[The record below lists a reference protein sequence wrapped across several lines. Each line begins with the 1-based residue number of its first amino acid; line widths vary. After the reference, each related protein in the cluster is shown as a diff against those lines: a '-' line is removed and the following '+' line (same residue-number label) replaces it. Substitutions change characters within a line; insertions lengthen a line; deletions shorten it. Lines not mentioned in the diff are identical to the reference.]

1 MKAVF
6 LLLCIFVAKSLFAQP
21 DIFEVEGIGNREIE
35 PSNRLISSPKIIDSL
50 KVSTVNQQPLLQ
62 LYQETKIDLD
72 TIEAATVET
81 TEKIKKLYPFYA
93 KLGIGSIVMPLGE
106 LYFNSTR
113 SRSVMYGAHLKH
125 LSSFG
130 QIKGRD
136 KLIYAPASFDK
147 TSALVFG
154 KVIKSNFTLG
164 GDINYENHGYHY
176 YGIANQTIDADSIRQ
191 RIQRT
196 GFGLNL
202 TTDRGDS
209 AILNFKFDIDY
220 NNLTS
225 QKPMEGS
232 FLDGRVL
239 ENHFDFKTMTWYNKG
254 KEHFYTGFDVCYNGY
269 KYERAD
275 SSIYQNDT
283 SLMMNNTII
292 NLSPGIVTSFLD
304 KALAID
310 VGVGISV
317 DIKANTRAYIYP
329 RINVSYNLLDGLL
342 VPYIGIRGGL
352 KQTTFG
358 SINESNP
365 YSLTNV
371 SLSNEN
377 TAYDLFF
384 GVRGGISKRLTYSV
398 NASFAHVKNMAFFI
412 TDTAYSSLNNRFNV
426 IYDTLNLSTVEASIS
441 YQLSEKLKIDGL
453 GRFYNYEMK
462 NEARAWNL
470 PQLQFVLRGTYNLYD
485 KFYVRADLTMGGGRM
500 AKVYGPGDGIMNEN
514 NQYVKPLGFL
524 ADGNLGFEYR
534 YNTRVSAFLQVNNVA
549 SQRYSRWLNYP
560 VMPIQIL
567 GGISARF

>member
-1 MKAVF
+1 MKTVF
-6 LLLCIFVAKSLFAQP
+6 LLLWIFAAKALFAQP

-35 PSNRLISSPKIIDSL
+35 PSYRLISNPKIIDSI

-62 LYQETKIDLD
+62 LYQETKINLD

-81 TEKIKKLYPFYA
+81 TEKIKKFYPFYA
-93 KLGIGSIVMPLGE
+93 KLGIGSIIMPLGE

-113 SRSVMYGAHLKH
+113 SRSTLFGAHLKH

-136 KLIYAPASFDK
+136 KVIYAPANFDK

-154 KVIKSNFTLG
+154 KFIKSNFTLG
-164 GDINYENHGYHY
+164 GDINYENNGYHY

-209 AILNFKFDIDY
+209 AILNFKFDLTY
-220 NNLTS
+220 KNLTS

-239 ENHFDFKTMTWYNKG
+239 ENHFDFKTMAWYIKG
-254 KEHFYTGFDVCYNGY
+254 KEHFYAGFDVCYNGY

-283 SLMMNNTII
+283 SLMINNTII
-292 NLSPGIVTSFLD
+292 NLSPGIVTTFLD

-329 RINVSYNLLDGLL
+329 RMNISYNLLDGLL

-352 KQTTFG
+352 KQITFG

-384 GVRGGISKRLTYSV
+384 GVRGGISKRITYGV
-398 NASFAHVKNMAFFI
+398 NASFANVKNMAFFI
-412 TDTAYSSLNNRFNV
+412 TDTTYSSLNNRFNV
-426 IYDTLNLSTVEASIS
+426 IYDSLNLSTIEANIS
-441 YQLSEKLKIDGL
+441 CQLSEKLKIDGL

-470 PQLQFVLRGTYNLYD
+470 PQVQFVLRGTYNLYD
-485 KFYVRADLTMGGGRM
+485 KFYVRGDLTMEGGRM

-534 YNTRVSAFLQVNNVA
+534 YNSRISAFLQVNNVA

>member
-62 LYQETKIDLD
+62 LYQETKIVLD

-176 YGIANQTIDADSIRQ
+176 YGIAN
-191 RIQRT
+191 
-196 GFGLNL
+196 
-202 TTDRGDS
+202 
-209 AILNFKFDIDY
+209 LNFKFDIAY

-254 KEHFYTGFDVCYNGY
+254 KDRFYAGFDVCYNGY

-304 KALAID
+304 KALTID

-317 DIKANTRAYIYP
+317 DVKANTRAYIYP
-329 RINVSYNLLDGLL
+329 RVNISYNLLDGLL

-384 GVRGGISKRLTYSV
+384 GVRGGISKRLTYGV

-441 YQLSEKLKIDGL
+441 YQMNEKLKIDGL
-453 GRFYNYEMK
+453 GRFYSYEMK

-470 PQLQFVLRGTYNLYD
+470 PQLQFILRGTYNLYD
-485 KFYVRADLTMGGGRM
+485 KFYVRADLTMESGRM
-500 AKVYGPGDGIMNEN
+500 AKMYGPGDGIMNEN